1 MSSES
6 SLDISFNLAN
16 KGDIVVEVVV
26 FLFPLDLEA
35 VANIV
40 APWLRPYPLEV
51 LFLDS

>member
-1 MSSES
+1 MFSVS

-16 KGDIVVEVVV
+16 KGDIVVEVLL
-26 FLFPLDLEA
+26 FLPLDLEA

-40 APWLRPYPLEV
+40 APWLNPLEV